1 MVHSLPDI
9 TSTGA
14 LAALSTTSVR
24 AVWVQIQSSISNSAS
39 NARVGDGSITASRG
53 AILSPGGAQFFPT
66 CGNANT
72 YDLSTIFILG
82 QNNDVFEVIYHTD

>member
-14 LAALSTTSVR
+14 LAALSATSVR
-24 AVWVQIQSSISNSAS
+24 AVWVQIQSKTGNNAAG
-39 NARVGDGSITASRG
+39 ARVGDSLISSSRG
-53 AILSPGGAQFFPT
+53 ALLLPAGVQLFPT

-72 YDLSTIFILG
+72 YDLSTIYLLANSG
-82 QNNDVFEVIYHTD
+82 DVFEVIYHTD